1 MPDKKTKQARCLGG
15 FSVMWVPKILLS
27 PVKIR
32 IFCPKTTQ
40 LCPKIAFWSFW
51 ARPCRQF
58 ARAQSAAP
66 TFSRDPICRCT
77 KKCRHMPTCN
87 ADFLADGL
95 TKGPSYSMRS
105 SQTLKSAQTG
115 RDRSKDTKG
124 FIKGHRGLS
133 GPKNTYDSF
142 PSKMT

>member
-1 MPDKKTKQARCLGG
+1 
-15 FSVMWVPKILLS
+15 
-27 PVKIR
+27 
-32 IFCPKTTQ
+32 
-40 LCPKIAFWSFW
+40 
-51 ARPCRQF
+51 
-58 ARAQSAAP
+58 
-66 TFSRDPICRCT
+66 
-77 KKCRHMPTCN
+77 MPTCN

-105 SQTLKSAQTG
+105 SQTLKSAQAG